1 MNLGLV
7 QSLRLVRREM
17 RTGLR
22 GFGVF
27 ITCLFLGVF
36 AISAIGSFSAAA
48 HRGLLADAGSI
59 LGGDLEITLHH
70 REMTAEQRSFLQTQG
85 SLSQV
90 VKLRTMAGVGGP
102 SGPVLVEL
110 KAVDA
115 GYPLYGKVELEPQQP
130 LMQALRQQGALYGGV
145 VEESFLNR
153 TGLER
158 GETIALG
165 AIDVVINAV
174 LRVEPDRSLR
184 TFTLGPR
191 ILLSE
196 PALAASGLV
205 QPGSLV
211 THAYRVK
218 LTEKGESEALQ
229 ETLEKRWP
237 QAGWRIRTWEDAA
250 PRVTTILQRM
260 NQNLTLLGLC
270 ALLVGGL
277 GVSGAVKGYLSG
289 KLYNIATLK
298 CLGGSSSVL
307 LRSYLLQ
314 VLFLGAVGSGLG
326 LICGASVPWLLILF
340 FRESLPLPLVAGLDF
355 PLLLVT
361 ALYGLLIALA
371 FSLPPLGSA
380 LRISP
385 AVLLRGY
392 SGDDLPPAQGA
403 IRVAAWA
410 AYLALGLLVLLTSGD
425 KKLAAGFIAGTGLCF
440 LLFRLSAAGVI
451 FCARRLR
458 RPRNPLWRLSLSN
471 IIRPGAPAAGTLFSL
486 GIGLTAL
493 VTIALVQGNLQQ
505 MVSETLPERAPAFF
519 FMDIQPQQLPAFL
532 DKIKGLPQVQDVE
545 HYPTL
550 RGRITAINDVPVADA
565 QIAPQVQWA
574 VRGDRFLSYSRQLPE
589 GTEIVAGQWWPEDYG
604 GEALISLTAD
614 LGEGFGLEIGDYL
627 TVNILGREVR
637 GKVASWREVDW
648 SSLDLNFAILF
659 SPGVLNAAP
668 QTHIAT
674 VVLPRA
680 GEAAIYRAVT
690 QNFPNISVISTREVL
705 LNVSRTLG
713 RIALAFKGMALVTL
727 LTGFLVLAGAVSADQ
742 HRRIQDAVIFKV
754 CGATRTHI
762 LGAFA
767 GEFALLGV
775 VAGVLSA
782 GIGSVAAWVIS
793 VKVMQANF
801 HLQAGVIAV
810 TLLAGLCVTLVLGL
824 MGTWKALGQSP
835 ASYLRQD

>member
-1 MNLGLV
+1 MNLGLL
-7 QSLRLVRREM
+7 QSLRLMRREM

-36 AISAIGSFSAAA
+36 AISAIGSFSASAQ
-48 HRGLLADAGSI
+48 RGLLADAGAI
-59 LGGDLEITLHH
+59 LGGDLEISLHH
-70 REMTAEQRSFLQTQG
+70 RELTAEQRLFLQTQG
-85 SLSQV
+85 SLSHV
-90 VKLRTMAGVGGP
+90 VKLRTMAGVGGQ

-110 KAVDA
+110 KAVDS

-130 LMQALRQQGALYGGV
+130 LAQALQQQGSFYGGV

-153 TGLER
+153 TGLEL
-158 GETIALG
+158 GETVELGNIA
-165 AIDVVINAV
+165 VVINAV

-191 ILLSE
+191 IMLSDQ
-196 PALAASGLV
+196 ALGASGLV

-218 LTEKGESEALQ
+218 LTEKGDSDALQ
-229 ETLEKRWP
+229 ETLDKRWP
-237 QAGWRIRTWEDAA
+237 QAGWRIRTWEEAA
-250 PRVTTILQRM
+250 PRVNAMLQRM

-289 KLYNIATLK
+289 KLYHIATLK
-298 CLGGSSSVL
+298 CLGGSAAVL
-307 LRSYLLQ
+307 LRAYLLQ
-314 VLFLGAVGSGLG
+314 VLFLGAVGSGIG
-326 LICGASVPWLLILF
+326 LICGALVPWLLIF
-340 FRESLPLPLVAGLDF
+340 FFQESLPLPLVAGLDF
-355 PLLLVT
+355 PLLVVT

-392 SGDDLPPAQGA
+392 SGDALPQANG
-403 IRVAAWA
+403 RVRLAAWA
-410 AYLALGLLVLLTSGD
+410 TYVALALLVLLTSGD
-425 KKLAAGFIAGTGLCF
+425 LKLAAGFIAGAAICF
-440 LLFRLSAAGVI
+440 LLFRLAAAAVI
-451 FCARRLR
+451 FCARRLP
-458 RPRNPLWRLSLSN
+458 RPSNPLWRLSLSN
-471 IIRPGAPAAGTLFSL
+471 IIRPGAPAASTLFAL

-505 MVSETLPERAPAFF
+505 MVSATLPERAPAFF
-519 FMDIQPQQLPAFL
+519 FMDIQAQQLPAFL
-532 DKIKGLPQVQDVE
+532 DTIAGLPQVQASK

-550 RGRITAINDVPVADA
+550 RGRITEINDVPVAEA
-565 QIAPQVQWA
+565 QISPQVEWA
-574 VRGDRFLSYSRQLPE
+574 VRGDRFLSYSRQLPA
-589 GTEIVAGQWWPEDYG
+589 GTEVVAGQWWPQDYS
-604 GEALISLTAD
+604 GEPLISLTAD
-614 LGEGFGLEIGDYL
+614 LGEGFGLKIGDYL
-627 TVNILGREVR
+627 TVNILGRAVR
-637 GKVASWREVDW
+637 GKVASLREVDW
-648 SSLDLNFAILF
+648 SSLKLNFAILY
-659 SPGVLNAAP
+659 SPGVLNAVP
-668 QTHIAT
+668 QTYIAS
-674 VVLPRA
+674 VALPRA

-690 QNFPNISVISTREVL
+690 QTFPNVSVISTREVL

-713 RIALAFKGMALVTL
+713 RIAIAFKGMALVTL

-754 CGATRTHI
+754 CGATRKHI

-767 GEFALLGV
+767 GEFALLGL
-775 VAGVLSA
+775 VAGILSA
-782 GIGSVAAWVIS
+782 GSGSVAAWVIS
-793 VKVMQANF
+793 VKVMQAEF
-801 HLQAGVIAV
+801 HLQPGVILL
-810 TLLAGLCVTLVLGL
+810 TLLAGLCVPLVLGL